1 MWMTG
6 DCRDR
11 RDGLDGTVV
20 LFLSLKGCRLFVRP
34 GEAFALQNVNLAVA
48 LDLKRLQHKMSSR
61 TLHKPLCA
69 SSFHVSTPLEN
80 RDVREGVGLPHCY
93 L

>member
-6 DCRDR
+6 DCRER
-11 RDGLDGTVV
+11 QDGLDGTAA

-34 GEAFALQNVNLAVA
+34 GEAFALQDVNLVVA
-48 LDLKRLQHKMSSR
+48 LDLKRLQHEMSFG

-80 RDVREGVGLPHCY
+80 RDVREGVGLPH
-93 L
+93 